1 MLGPTLVHPTRIL
14 ASEDGMDPI
23 PWDTS
28 LVLAHHQ
35 SQLGEKEGEPVH
47 VPSGLAVAAARV
59 AGPTLLQGCVT
70 TLGPSW
76 RFLLA
81 LCPGT
86 SCSRSLAKECP
97 GPSNYQPGLPRLLY
111 SFCGAAARG

>member
-1 MLGPTLVHPTRIL
+1 
-14 ASEDGMDPI
+14 MDPI
-23 PWDTS
+23 PWGTS

-35 SQLGEKEGEPVH
+35 SQLGEMAGQPVH
-47 VPSGLAVAAARV
+47 VPSGLAVAAAHV
-59 AGPTLLQGCVT
+59 ARPMLLQGCVT

-97 GPSNYQPGLPRLLY
+97 GPSNCQPGLPRLLECC
-111 SFCGAAARG
+111 CGAAVRGWES